1 MIKTKNIVISL
12 IILGVASLSL
22 IDEDT
27 SIFLLSGQSN
37 TYAFSLIRYSP
48 IVVFSV
54 SFVVMFGVFLF
65 RKGTLY
71 KYLLGISLVLWVL
84 SNRTYA
90 IANDHDTIVISGF
103 AIIPVDKHSLSP
115 KDNYN
120 VIFDFFIAR
129 EVEKTIQATRLNR

>member
-54 SFVVMFGVFLF
+54 SLVVMFGVFLF

-90 IANDHDTIVISGF
+90 IANDVIPLLF
-103 AIIPVDKHSLSP
+103 QVL
-115 KDNYN
+115 
-120 VIFDFFIAR
+120 
-129 EVEKTIQATRLNR
+129 L